1 MENLGALSV
10 LLAFCVTVFAVFSA
24 AIGKYWRRPFLVV
37 SAERAV
43 YASWFLLT
51 AASAV
56 LITLLITGDYRLA
69 YVAAHTN
76 KAMSTLYKFTA
87 WWGGQEGS
95 LLLWSWLLSTYSA
108 IVVYSNRRKFREMMP
123 IVVSIM
129 MTTLAFFVGHDHLRC
144 KPLQGADGRE
154 KGIIDVT
161 TATALAPAAVVDD
174 GDPSAFSLSRI
185 RRLHS
190 AVRFRHG
197 LADSRSSRARAGFT
211 PPAVGQL

>member
-1 MENLGALSV
+1 MENLGALSI

-51 AASAV
+51 AAAAILVS
-56 LITLLITGDYRLA
+56 LLIAGDYRLA

-87 WWGGQEGS
+87 WRGGQEGS

-108 IVVYSNRRKFREMMP
+108 VVVYSNRRKFREMMP

-129 MTTLAFFVGHDHLRC
+129 MTTLAFFVGLITFVASPF
-144 KPLQGADGRE
+144 KVLMVG

-161 TATALAPAAVVDD
+161 D
-174 GDPSAFSLSRI
+174 GNGLSPLLQWWTMAI
-185 RRLHS
+185 HPPFLYLGY
-190 AVRFRHG
+190 V
-197 LADSRSSRARAGFT
+197 GFT
-211 PPAVGQL
+211 VPFAFAM